1 MPAPIQRVGVR
12 LELHR
17 PRGIGEFHG
26 VEVAVQSHD
35 VAVPH
40 PEDVF
45 IGNELN
51 QWMPS
56 RKFGA
61 RTLAG
66 EGLNLASFLARLHDR
81 VTESE
86 KHSALRR
93 ILDNAVVSDGVTDIF
108 ALRHA
113 AWRENGGR

>member
-1 MPAPIQRVGVR
+1 MPSPIKGIGVG

-17 PRGIGEFHG
+17 PQRIGEFHG
-26 VEVAVQSHD
+26 VEIAVQGYDVSVSHAKN
-35 VAVPH
+35 VLVGHEP
-40 PEDVF
+40 
-45 IGNELN
+45 N
-51 QWMPS
+51 QGMS
-56 RKFGA
+56 GGEFGA
-61 RTLAG
+61 RSLAG
-66 EGLNLASFLARLHDR
+66 EGLSITSFLARLHDR